1 MASSGDLLH
10 HSLVKRDAKKRKAKK
25 GGTRNKRKRA
35 QNRRNG
41 KKKTEEKRKRRK
53 NTRKSSTRVRGART
67 KQSINYTQCAMK
79 MKEFAS
85 RIKKAGNIVRQSKR
99 VTDFKKIN
107 DNKKGKVIKL

>member
-1 MASSGDLLH
+1 M
-10 HSLVKRDAKKRKAKK
+10 
-25 GGTRNKRKRA
+25 
-35 QNRRNG
+35 
-41 KKKTEEKRKRRK
+41 KRRK
-53 NTRKSSTRVRGART
+53 NARKTLRVRGART